1 MATNLTGST
10 IASTYDQLLHV
21 DDGPE
26 ATEKVVYSGTGVAT
40 ALKVGTGSVSVD
52 NVRLDTNTIS
62 TTNTNGSLILA
73 PNGTGTVNIAAAN
86 ITGGNIAGITD
97 LAIADGGTGASTAG
111 DARTNLGLGTIA
123 TQNSNNVSITG
134 GAISGVTFTGS
145 FTGLT
150 LVSSVTLTGTTT
162 VNGGNLRLNGDTLSN
177 TVNDNNLVISASGT
191 GCVEIQDLCIDG
203 YTIKSLPTDSD
214 IDITPDGT
222 GSVVISKVDIN
233 AGTIDGTDVT
243 VGAGKTLDVSGGT
256 LTLAN
261 DQISGDK
268 VEGGTINATTITT
281 LTSTD
286 VNTANVSA
294 TGQIGYTGT
303 GTGGAVTQATSR
315 TTGVTLDKIC
325 GEITLF
331 GPAVVSGHSV
341 ESFTLTNNKI
351 AATDVVH
358 CCFKSGMT
366 DSKLGVAVTAVAA
379 GSCQITVNNHTNNN
393 STSETPVI
401 NFVVIKAVNA

>member
-62 TTNTNGSLILA
+62 TTNTNGSLILS

-97 LAIADGGTGASTAG
+97 LAIADGGTGASTAV

-134 GAISGVTFTGS
+134 GAISGVTFSGS
-145 FTGLT
+145 FSGLT

-191 GCVEIQDLCIDG
+191 GCVEIQDLCVDG
-203 YTIKSLPTDSD
+203 FTIKSLPTDSD
-214 IDITPDGT
+214 INITPDGT

-233 AGTIDGTDVT
+233 AGTIDDTDVT
-243 VGAGKTLDVSGGT
+243 VGAGRTLDVSGGT

-286 VNTANVSA
+286 VNTVNVSA
-294 TGQIGYTGT
+294 TGHIGYSGA
-303 GTGGAVTQATSR
+303 GTGGAVTQLTSR

-325 GEITLF
+325 GEITLVS
-331 GPAVVSGHSV
+331 ASVSGHGV

-351 AATDVVH
+351 AATDVVV

-366 DSKLGVAVTAVAA
+366 DSKLDVTVTAVAA
-379 GSCQITVNNHTNNN
+379 GSCQITIANHSNGASNT
-393 STSETPVI
+393 EAPVV

>member
-73 PNGTGTVNIAAAN
+73 PNGMGTVNIAAAN
-86 ITGGNIAGITD
+86 ISGGNIAGITD

-134 GAISGVTFTGS
+134 GAISGVTFSGS
-145 FTGLT
+145 FAGLT
-150 LVSSVTLTGTTT
+150 LVSATTTTGTTT

-177 TVNDNNLVISASGT
+177 TVNDNNLIISAGGT
-191 GCVEIQDLCIDG
+191 GCVEIQDLCVDG
-203 YTIKSLPTDSD
+203 FTIKSLPTDSD
-214 IDITPDGT
+214 INITPDGT

-303 GTGGAVTQATSR
+303 GTGGAVTQLTSR
-315 TTGVTLDKIC
+315 TTDVTLDKIC

-331 GPAVVSGHSV
+331 GPATVSGNGI
-341 ESFTLTNNKI
+341 ESFTFTNNKI
-351 AATDVVH
+351 VATDVVC

-366 DSKLGVAVTAVAA
+366 DGKLDVTVTAVAA
-379 GSCQITVNNHTNNN
+379 GSCQITIANN
-393 STSETPVI
+393 SNSTSNSETPVI